1 MERKKVLGFW
11 DLMLFTFCA
20 MFGVEAIPASA
31 AIGPSAISWWL
42 ICTVGFF
49 IPFGLIAAEL
59 GSTYPQQ
66 GGIYVW
72 VKRGLGEKWAART
85 TWYYW
90 FCLPVWLPA
99 LYIAV
104 AEILGHVFFPQ
115 AGLKFKIF
123 LAIIM
128 IWATAGINLCSLKFS
143 KWVPNI
149 GAVTRFLVV
158 AGMVAAAAVHFFK
171 NSAFANQIS
180 FSSILPN
187 LDSAVVFIPM
197 IVYNLLG
204 FELMSGAA
212 GEMKNPGR
220 DIPKTIIC
228 SAFIIVSFYLLTTFT
243 IWVVMPASEI
253 NVASGIL
260 QIFITVLSDH
270 SMRQMFIIIAGLLLS
285 VSLFSEIVTWTL
297 GDNRT
302 VAEAARDGRLPKVLG
317 KINEKNSAPTG
328 AAIAS
333 GIISTAVI
341 LIYGFIAADA
351 EELFWHT
358 ISFST
363 VVNLFS
369 YLILF
374 PTFIVLRK
382 KDKAVQRPYRL
393 PGPDWVAIG
402 AAIMAEA
409 FVLVTVLVLLFQP
422 GSDSLRACLPIIIGV
437 LITIV
442 TGEILV
448 TRSAKAC
455 ALGNKCDTKNRL

>member
-31 AIGPSAISWWL
+31 AIGPSAIFWWF

-49 IPFGLIAAEL
+49 LPFGLIAAEL
-59 GSTYPQQ
+59 GSTYPEQ

-72 VKRGLGEKWAART
+72 VKKALGEKWAART

-90 FCLPVWLPA
+90 FCLPIWLPA

-104 AEILGHVFFPQ
+104 AEILGHTFFPH
-115 AGLKFKIF
+115 AGLWFKIF

-128 IWATAGINLCSLKFS
+128 IWATVGINLCSLKFS

-149 GAVTRFLVV
+149 GAITRFLVV
-158 AGMVAAAAVHFFK
+158 AGMIGAAVIHFFK
-171 NSAFANQIS
+171 NGAFANQITFAS
-180 FSSILPN
+180 VLPN
-187 LDSAVVFIPM
+187 LNSAVVFIPM

-270 SMRQMFIIIAGLLLS
+270 SMRHFIIIVVGLLLS

-302 VAEAARDGRLPKVLG
+302 VAEAARDGRLPKVLA
-317 KINEKNSAPTG
+317 KLNEKNMVPTG

-333 GIISTAVI
+333 GIISTVVI

-374 PTFIVLRK
+374 PTFIILRK
-382 KDKAVQRPYRL
+382 KDKSVIRPYRL
-393 PGPDWVAIG
+393 PGPDWVGIG
-402 AAIMAEA
+402 AAIMAEV
-409 FVLVTVLVLLFQP
+409 FVLVTALVLVFQP
-422 GSDSLRACLPIIIGV
+422 GSDFLRACLPIIVGV
-437 LITIV
+437 LITV
-442 TGEILV
+442 GVGEIFIS
-448 TRSAKAC
+448 RSLK
-455 ALGNKCDTKNRL
+455 KS

>member
-1 MERKKVLGFW
+1 MSISAERKKVLGFW
-11 DLMLFTFCA
+11 DLLLFTFCA

-42 ICTVGFF
+42 ICTIGFF
-49 IPFGLIAAEL
+49 IPFGLITAEL
-59 GSTYPQQ
+59 GSTYPEQ

-72 VKRGLGEKWAART
+72 VKKALGDKWAART

-104 AEILGHVFFPQ
+104 AEILEATFFPQ
-115 AGLKFKIF
+115 AGLWFKIF
-123 LAIIM
+123 AAIIL
-128 IWATAGINLCSLKFS
+128 IWLTAGINLCSLKFS
-143 KWVPNI
+143 KWIPNI
-149 GAVTRFLVV
+149 GAATRFLVV
-158 AGMVAAAAVHFFK
+158 AGMAIAAAAHFFK
-171 NSAFANQIS
+171 NGSFANQIT

-187 LDSAVVFIPM
+187 LGAAVVFIPM

-228 SAFIIVSFYLLTTFT
+228 SAVIIVSFYLLTTFT

-260 QIFITVLSDH
+260 QIFTTVLSDH
-270 SMRQMFIIIAGLLLS
+270 SMRQLVIVIVGLLLS

-302 VAEAARDGRLPKVLG
+302 VAEAARDGKLPKALG
-317 KINEKNSAPTG
+317 KISEKNMAPTG

-333 GIISTAVI
+333 GIISTVVI
-341 LIYGFIAADA
+341 LIYGFIASDA
-351 EELFWHT
+351 EDLFWHT

-369 YLILF
+369 YMMLF
-374 PTFIVLRK
+374 PSFIILRK
-382 KDKAVQRPYRL
+382 KDKDRKRPYRL
-393 PGPDWVAIG
+393 PGPDWVGIG
-402 AAIMAEA
+402 LAIMAEV
-409 FVLVTVLVLLFQP
+409 FVLATLLVLALQP
-422 GSDSLRACLPIIIGV
+422 GDDFLRVSLPIIIGV
-437 LITIV
+437 LV
-442 TGEILV
+442 TVGVGEIFIW
-448 TRSAKAC
+448 RSQKNAKRPEA
-455 ALGNKCDTKNRL
+455 G

>member
-1 MERKKVLGFW
+1 MSISAERKKVLGFW
-11 DLMLFTFCA
+11 DLLLFTFCA

-42 ICTVGFF
+42 ICTIGFF
-49 IPFGLIAAEL
+49 IPFGLITAEL
-59 GSTYPQQ
+59 GSTYPEQ

-90 FCLPVWLPA
+90 FCLPIWLPA

-104 AEILGHVFFPQ
+104 AEILGHSFFPHT
-115 AGLKFKIF
+115 GLWFKIF
-123 LAIIM
+123 LAIIL
-128 IWATAGINLCSLKFS
+128 IWATVGINLCSLKFS

-149 GAVTRFLVV
+149 GAVTRFVV
-158 AGMVAAAAVHFFK
+158 VVGMVAVAAMHFFR
-171 NSAFANQIS
+171 NGAFANQIT
-180 FSSILPN
+180 FPNILPN
-187 LDSAVVFIPM
+187 LSSAIVFIPM

-228 SAFIIVSFYLLTTFT
+228 SAFIIVGFYLLTIFT

-270 SMRQMFIIIAGLLLS
+270 SMSRFIVTIVGLLLS
-285 VSLFSEIVTWTL
+285 ITLFSEIVTWTL

-302 VAEAARDGRLPKVLG
+302 VAEAAQDGRLPKVLG
-317 KINEKNSAPTG
+317 KMSEKNMVPTG

-341 LIYGFIAADA
+341 IIYGFIASNA

-369 YLILF
+369 YMILF
-374 PTFIVLRK
+374 PTFIILRK
-382 KDKAVQRPYRL
+382 KDERVKRPYRL
-393 PGPDWVAIG
+393 PGPDWVGIG
-402 AAIMAEA
+402 AAVMAEF
-409 FVLVTVLVLLFQP
+409 FVLVTALVLLLQP
-422 GSDSLRACLPIIIGV
+422 GDDFLRASLPIIIGV
-437 LITIV
+437 IITV
-442 TGEILV
+442 GVGEIFIS
-448 TRSAKAC
+448 RSLK
-455 ALGNKCDTKNRL
+455 KCPAPG

>member
-11 DLMLFTFCA
+11 DLLLFTFCA

-42 ICTVGFF
+42 ICAVGFF
-49 IPFGLIAAEL
+49 LPFGLITAEL
-59 GSTYPQQ
+59 GSTYPEQ

-72 VKRGLGEKWAART
+72 VKKALGEKWAART

-90 FCLPVWLPA
+90 FCLPIWLPA

-104 AEILGHVFFPQ
+104 AEILGYTFFPY
-115 AGLKFKIF
+115 AGLWFKIF

-128 IWATAGINLCSLKFS
+128 IWATAGINLCSLRFS
-143 KWVPNI
+143 RWVPNI
-149 GAVTRFLVV
+149 GAITRFMVV
-158 AGMVAAAAVHFFK
+158 FGMLAAAAVHFFK
-171 NSAFANQIS
+171 NGAFANQIT
-180 FSSILPN
+180 FSSVLPN
-187 LDSAVVFIPM
+187 LNAAIVFIPM

-228 SAFIIVSFYLLTTFT
+228 CAFIIVSFYLLTTFT

-270 SMRQMFIIIAGLLLS
+270 SLRHFIVIIVGLLLS

-302 VAEAARDGRLPKVLG
+302 VAEAAQDGRLPKVLA
-317 KINEKNSAPTG
+317 KINEKKMVPTG

-333 GIISTAVI
+333 GIISTVVI

-369 YLILF
+369 YLMLF
-374 PTFIVLRK
+374 PTFIILRK
-382 KDKAVQRPYRL
+382 KDKAVIRPYRL
-393 PGPDWVAIG
+393 PGPDWVGTG
-402 AAIMAEA
+402 AAIMAEV
-409 FVLVTVLVLLFQP
+409 FVLVTALVLLLQP
-422 GSDSLRACLPIIIGV
+422 GDDFMRVSLPIITGV
-437 LITIV
+437 LITV
-442 TGEILV
+442 GVGEIFIA
-448 TRSAKAC
+448 RSLKK
-455 ALGNKCDTKNRL
+455 GGF

>member
-1 MERKKVLGFW
+1 MINSTGRKKVLGFW
-11 DLMLFTFCA
+11 DLLLFTFCA

-42 ICTVGFF
+42 ICTIGFF
-49 IPFGLIAAEL
+49 LPFGLITAEL
-59 GSTYPQQ
+59 GSTYPEQ

-72 VKRGLGEKWAART
+72 VKKALGEKWAART

-90 FCLPVWLPA
+90 FCLPIWLPA

-104 AEILGHVFFPQ
+104 AEILGATFFPH
-115 AGLKFKIF
+115 AGLWFKIF

-128 IWATAGINLCSLKFS
+128 IWATTGINLCSLKFS
-143 KWVPNI
+143 KWIPNI
-149 GAVTRFLVV
+149 GAITRFLVV
-158 AGMVAAAAVHFFK
+158 AGMATAAALHFFK
-171 NSAFANQIS
+171 NGTFANQIN

-187 LDSAVVFIPM
+187 LNAAIVFIPM

-228 SAFIIVSFYLLTTFT
+228 SAFIIVAFYLLTTFT

-260 QIFITVLSDH
+260 QIFIIVLSDH
-270 SMRQMFIIIAGLLLS
+270 SLKNFIVIVVGLLLS

-302 VAEAARDGRLPKVLG
+302 VVEAARDGKLPKVLG
-317 KINEKNSAPTG
+317 RMNERNMVPTG

-341 LIYGFIAADA
+341 LIYGFIASDA

-369 YLILF
+369 YMMLF
-374 PTFIVLRK
+374 PTFIILRK
-382 KDKAVQRPYRL
+382 KDKDSKRPYRL
-393 PGPDWVAIG
+393 PGPDWVGISS
-402 AAIMAEA
+402 AIMAEA
-409 FVLVTVLVLLFQP
+409 FVLLTAVVLVLQP
-422 GSDSLRACLPIIIGV
+422 GDDFLRASLPIIIGA
-437 LITIV
+437 LITVGI
-442 TGEILV
+442 GEIFIA
-448 TRSAKAC
+448 RSLK
-455 ALGNKCDTKNRL
+455 KCPSPG

>member
-1 MERKKVLGFW
+1 VERKKVLGLW
-11 DLMLFTFCA
+11 DLLLFTFCA

-31 AIGPSAISWWL
+31 AIGPSAIFWWL
-42 ICTVGFF
+42 ICTAGFF
-49 IPFGLIAAEL
+49 IPFGLITAEL

-72 VKRGLGEKWAART
+72 VKKALGEKWAART

-90 FCLPVWLPA
+90 FCLPIWLPA

-104 AEILGHVFFPQ
+104 AEILGQIFFPN
-115 AGLKFKIF
+115 ASLWFKIF

-128 IWATAGINLCSLKFS
+128 IWLTAGINLCSLKFS
-143 KWVPNI
+143 KWIPNI
-149 GAVTRFLVV
+149 GVVTRFLVV
-158 AGMVAAAAVHFFK
+158 AGMVTAAVIHFLK
-171 NSAFANQIS
+171 NGSFANQINL
-180 FSSILPN
+180 SSIMPN
-187 LDSAVVFIPM
+187 LNAAIVFIPM

-228 SAFIIVSFYLLTTFT
+228 SAIIIVAFYLLTTFT

-270 SMRQMFIIIAGLLLS
+270 SMRHLIVIIVGLLLS

-302 VAEAARDGRLPKVLG
+302 VAEAALDGRLPKVLAR
-317 KINEKNSAPTG
+317 INKKNMVPTG

-333 GIISTAVI
+333 GIISTVVI
-341 LIYGFIAADA
+341 LIYGFIASDA
-351 EELFWHT
+351 EDLFWHT

-369 YLILF
+369 YMILF

-382 KDKAVQRPYRL
+382 KDKETKRPYRV
-393 PGPDWVAIG
+393 PGPDWLGIT

-409 FVLVTVLVLLFQP
+409 FVLLTILVLVLQP
-422 GSDSLRACLPIIIGV
+422 GDDFLRVCLPIITGV
-437 LITIV
+437 IITV
-442 TGEILV
+442 GVGEIFIA
-448 TRSAKAC
+448 RSLK
-455 ALGNKCDTKNRL
+455 KVKS

>member
-11 DLMLFTFCA
+11 DLLLFTFCA

-42 ICTVGFF
+42 ICTIGFF
-49 IPFGLIAAEL
+49 IPFGLITAEL
-59 GSTYPQQ
+59 GSTYPEQ

-72 VKRGLGEKWAART
+72 VKRGLGEKWAARA

-90 FCLPVWLPA
+90 FCLPIWLPA
-99 LYIAV
+99 LYIAI
-104 AEILGHVFFPQ
+104 AEILGHTFFPQ
-115 AGLKFKIF
+115 AGLWFKIF

-128 IWATAGINLCSLKFS
+128 IWATTGINLCSLEFS

-149 GAVTRFLVV
+149 GAVTRFLIVV
-158 AGMVAAAAVHFFK
+158 GMMAAAGIHFFK
-171 NSAFANQIS
+171 NNTFANQIT
-180 FSSILPN
+180 FSNILPN
-187 LDSAVVFIPM
+187 FNSAIVFIPM

-220 DIPKTIIC
+220 DIPKTIIV
-228 SAFIIVSFYLLTTFT
+228 SAFIIVAFYLLTTFT

-260 QIFITVLSDH
+260 QIFTTVLGDH
-270 SMRQMFIIIAGLLLS
+270 SLKYFFVIIVALLLS
-285 VSLFSEIVTWTL
+285 VTLFSEIVTWTL

-302 VAEAARDGRLPKVLG
+302 IAEAARDGRLPKVLA
-317 KINEKNSAPTG
+317 KVNQKNMVPTG

-333 GIISTAVI
+333 GIISTVII
-341 LIYGFIAADA
+341 LIYGFIANDA

-363 VVNLFS
+363 VVNMFS
-369 YLILF
+369 YMMLF
-374 PTFIVLRK
+374 PVFIILRI
-382 KDKAVQRPYRL
+382 KDKNVKRPYQL
-393 PGPDWVAIG
+393 PGPDWVGIA
-402 AAIMAEA
+402 AAIMAEV
-409 FVLVTVLVLLFQP
+409 FVLLTVLVLILQP
-422 GSDSLRACLPIIIGV
+422 GEDFIHSSLPIIIGI
-437 LITIV
+437 LITV
-442 TGEILV
+442 GMGEVFIR
-448 TRSAKAC
+448 RSLK
-455 ALGNKCDTKNRL
+455 

>member
-11 DLMLFTFCA
+11 DLILFTFCA

-42 ICTVGFF
+42 ICTIGFF
-49 IPFGLIAAEL
+49 IPFGLITAEL
-59 GSTYPQQ
+59 GSTYPEQ

-72 VKRGLGEKWAART
+72 VKKALGEKWAART

-90 FCLPVWLPA
+90 FCLPIWLPA
-99 LYIAV
+99 LYIAA
-104 AEILGHVFFPQ
+104 AEILGQIFFPQ
-115 AGLKFKIF
+115 AGLWFKIF
-123 LAIIM
+123 LATIM
-128 IWATAGINLCSLKFS
+128 IWATVGINLCSLKFS

-158 AGMVAAAAVHFFK
+158 AGMVASAAIHFFK
-171 NSAFANQIS
+171 NGSFANQITL
-180 FSSILPN
+180 SSIMPN
-187 LDSAVVFIPM
+187 LSAAIVFIPM

-220 DIPKTIIC
+220 DIPRTIIC
-228 SAFIIVSFYLLTTFT
+228 SAIIIVSFYLLTTFT

-270 SMRQMFIIIAGLLLS
+270 SMKHLILIIVGLLLS

-302 VAEAARDGRLPKVLG
+302 VAEAARDGRLPKVLA
-317 KINEKNSAPTG
+317 KINEKNMVPTG

-333 GIISTAVI
+333 GAISTVII

-351 EELFWHT
+351 EELFWHA

-369 YLILF
+369 YMLLF
-374 PTFIVLRK
+374 PTFIILRK
-382 KDKAVQRPYRL
+382 KDKAIKRPYRL
-393 PGPDWVAIG
+393 PGPDWVGIG
-402 AAIMAEA
+402 AAIMAEI
-409 FVLVTVLVLLFQP
+409 FVLVTALVLVFQP
-422 GSDSLRACLPIIIGV
+422 GSDFLRACLPIIIGI
-437 LITIV
+437 LITV
-442 TGEILV
+442 GVGEVFIA
-448 TRSAKAC
+448 RSLK
-455 ALGNKCDTKNRL
+455 KS

>member
-42 ICTVGFF
+42 ICTIGFF
-49 IPFGLIAAEL
+49 IPFGLITAEL
-59 GSTYPQQ
+59 GSTYPEQ

-72 VKRGLGEKWAART
+72 VKKALGEKWAART

-90 FCLPVWLPA
+90 FCLPIWLPA

-104 AEILGHVFFPQ
+104 AEILGHIFFPQ
-115 AGLKFKIF
+115 AGLWFKIF

-143 KWVPNI
+143 KWIPNI
-149 GAVTRFLVV
+149 GAITRFLVV
-158 AGMVAAAAVHFFK
+158 AGMIGAAVMHFLK
-171 NSAFANQIS
+171 NGTFANQIT
-180 FSSILPN
+180 FSNVLPN
-187 LDSAVVFIPM
+187 LNAAIVFIPM

-228 SAFIIVSFYLLTTFT
+228 SAFIIILFYLLTTFT

-270 SMRQMFIIIAGLLLS
+270 SMKHLMIIIVGLLLS

-302 VAEAARDGRLPKVLG
+302 VAEAARNGRLPKVLG
-317 KINEKNSAPTG
+317 RINEKNMVPTG

-333 GIISTAVI
+333 GIISTVII

-351 EELFWHT
+351 EELFWHA

-363 VVNLFS
+363 VVNMFS
-369 YLILF
+369 YMILF
-374 PTFIVLRK
+374 PTFIILRK
-382 KDKAVQRPYRL
+382 KDKAVIRPYRL
-393 PGPDWVAIG
+393 PGPDWVGIG
-402 AAIMAEA
+402 AAIMAEV
-409 FVLVTVLVLLFQP
+409 FVLLTMLVLVFQP
-422 GSDSLRACLPIIIGV
+422 GSDFLRACLPIIIGI
-437 LITIV
+437 LITVGI
-442 TGEILV
+442 GEVFIA
-448 TRSAKAC
+448 RSLK
-455 ALGNKCDTKNRL
+455 KS

>member
-1 MERKKVLGFW
+1 MF
-11 DLMLFTFCA
+11 FTFSA

-42 ICTVGFF
+42 ICTIGFF
-49 IPFGLIAAEL
+49 IPFGLITAEL
-59 GSTYPQQ
+59 GSTYPEQ

-72 VKRGLGEKWAART
+72 VKKGLGEKWAART

-90 FCLPVWLPA
+90 FCLPIWLPA

-104 AEILGHVFFPQ
+104 AEILGHIFFPH
-115 AGLKFKIF
+115 AGLWVKIF
-123 LAIIM
+123 LAIIL
-128 IWATAGINLCSLKFS
+128 IWATAGVNLCSLKFS

-149 GAVTRFLVV
+149 GAITRFFVV
-158 AGMVAAAAVHFFK
+158 VGMAGVAAMHFFK
-171 NSAFANQIS
+171 NGTFANQIT
-180 FSSILPN
+180 FSNVLPN
-187 LDSAVVFIPM
+187 LNAAIVFIPM

-228 SAFIIVSFYLLTTFT
+228 SAFIIVLFYLLTTFT

-260 QIFITVLSDH
+260 QIFIAVLSDH
-270 SMRQMFIIIAGLLLS
+270 GMRHLIIIVGLLLS

-302 VAEAARDGRLPKVLG
+302 VAEAARDGRLPKVLAI
-317 KINEKNSAPTG
+317 INEKNMVPIG

-333 GIISTAVI
+333 GVISTVI
-341 LIYGFIAADA
+341 IITYGFIAADA

-374 PTFIVLRK
+374 PTFIILRK
-382 KDKAVQRPYRL
+382 KDKAIQRPYRI
-393 PGPDWVAIG
+393 PGPDWVGIG
-402 AAIMAEA
+402 AAIMAEV
-409 FVLVTVLVLLFQP
+409 FVLVTVLVLVFQP
-422 GSDSLRACLPIIIGV
+422 GSDSLRACLPIIVGA
-437 LITIV
+437 LITVGI
-442 TGEILV
+442 GEVFIA
-448 TRSAKAC
+448 RSLK
-455 ALGNKCDTKNRL
+455 KS